1 MMHFL
6 WLLSRNDNMVSLY
19 YRVLGLVAVGSRRR
33 PRVCVCC
40 RRRRRRR
47 LTKAFVSFME
57 AEDTEL

>member
-33 PRVCVCC
+33 PRRC